1 MSEPTPGALSPGQIF
16 HARYEIVRCLKA
28 GGMGAVYECIHLKT
42 RKRRAIKVM
51 LPQMLAD
58 AAMRSRF
65 ELEARV
71 TAEIESEHIV
81 ETFDAGVDDVTGA
94 PFLVMELLRGEELGS
109 IMIKR
114 GRLPAGEVV
123 ALLAQAALALDKTH
137 AAGIVHRDLKPDNL
151 YVTTRDDGSPRLK
164 ILDFGIAKVV
174 ADVNQTVQRT
184 ATIGTP
190 LYMSPEQI
198 LGEGTVGP
206 GSDVYAMG
214 HIAFALLTG
223 AAYWADEQKTS
234 PAIFTFLGKVMAGP
248 PEAATAR
255 AARRGTALPPAF
267 DAWFVRATARFAR
280 DRFESASMLIR
291 ELAGVL
297 GAPAPRGASL
307 PEVSA
312 DVRAPVPSF
321 ASSTPGLAQSAPV
334 AEPSSAPTPNLG
346 AGSTGSTS
354 SNSIKSTGQISRPSR
369 RWVAVLGLGALGV
382 AGLGLLGV
390 SVWSHKRG
398 PTVSPAAIVSAAA
411 AETPIAEAGAPELA
425 PTATPSVTPE
435 PALATVAAMASATA
449 APGAPLAKPA
459 PIKPAP
465 IKPAPAKPGAPAK
478 DCDPPYVMNSAGH
491 RVMKSQCL

>member
-16 HARYEIVRCLKA
+16 HTRYEIVRCLKA

-58 AAMRSRF
+58 AGMRSRF

-81 ETFDAGVDDVTGA
+81 ETFDAGVDEATGA
-94 PFLVMELLRGEELGS
+94 PFLVMELLRGEDLTS
-109 IMIKR
+109 IMKR
-114 GRLPAGEVV
+114 RGPLPAGETIL
-123 ALLAQAALALDKTH
+123 LLAQAALALDKTH

-174 ADVNQTVQRT
+174 ADVNHTVQRT

-206 GSDVYAMG
+206 GADIYAMS

-255 AARRGTALPPAF
+255 ATRCGVALPPAF
-267 DAWFVRATARFAR
+267 DAWFVRGTARLAR
-280 DRFESASMLIR
+280 DRFDSASMLLR
-291 ELAGVL
+291 ELAAVL
-297 GAPAPRGASL
+297 GAPAPASRVVL
-307 PEVSA
+307 KS
-312 DVRAPVPSF
+312 DGTVRA
-321 ASSTPGLAQSAPV
+321 
-334 AEPSSAPTPNLG
+334 
-346 AGSTGSTS
+346 
-354 SNSIKSTGQISRPSR
+354 
-369 RWVAVLGLGALGV
+369 
-382 AGLGLLGV
+382 
-390 SVWSHKRG
+390 
-398 PTVSPAAIVSAAA
+398 
-411 AETPIAEAGAPELA
+411 
-425 PTATPSVTPE
+425 
-435 PALATVAAMASATA
+435 
-449 APGAPLAKPA
+449 
-459 PIKPAP
+459 
-465 IKPAPAKPGAPAK
+465 
-478 DCDPPYVMNSAGH
+478 
-491 RVMKSQCL
+491 